1 MNKIDKNYYC
11 MVSIKDSDRP
21 EILEI
26 QGVTWFA
33 TEELAYQY
41 YMFLKPELR
50 EENVF
55 PVEEQD
61 LPSFANISS
70 EDIKIAKTKTRLTGL
85 ETGVLVGQGPE
96 YEKAVQEAR

>member
-1 MNKIDKNYYC
+1 MNNHYC

>member
-1 MNKIDKNYYC
+1 

-33 TEELAYQY
+33 TQELAYQY

>member
-1 MNKIDKNYYC
+1 MNNYYC
-11 MVSIKDSDRP
+11 LISIKDSDRP

-33 TEELAYQY
+33 NKELLFQY

>member
-1 MNKIDKNYYC
+1 
-11 MVSIKDSDRP
+11 MVSIKDSARP

-33 TEELAYQY
+33 TQELAYQY

>member
-1 MNKIDKNYYC
+1 MSNYYC
-11 MVSIKDSDRP
+11 LISIKDSDRP

-61 LPSFANISS
+61 LSSFENISS
-70 EDIKIAKTKTRLTGL
+70 EDIRIAKTKTRLTGL